1 MLQRLS
7 PLLEPDLIASGV
19 LADLPLDVLLAHQI
33 RALVI
38 DVDATLLPRTCV
50 EPSATISR
58 WIESASRQLP
68 LHLFSNN
75 PDRQRIAA
83 IARRFDLPFTAA
95 ACKPRR
101 GALRRVLQQLQLP
114 AAQVAMIGD
123 RLFTDVIAGNRL
135 GLFTVLVR
143 AIDADGRPAAR
154 APVQRAELLLAR
166 LVGAQL
172 PSDPASPSD
181 PRPLP

>member
-7 PLLEPDLIASGV
+7 PLLEPDLITAGV

-33 RALVI
+33 RALVL
-38 DVDATLLPRTCV
+38 DVDATLLPRTSA
-50 EPSATISR
+50 EPSQAISR
-58 WIESASRQLP
+58 WIEAAALQLP

-75 PDRQRIAA
+75 PDHCRIAA

-101 GALRRVLQQLQLP
+101 GALRQVLGQLQLP
-114 AAQVAMIGD
+114 APQVAMIGD

-135 GLFTVLVR
+135 GLFTVLVQ

-154 APVQRAELLLAR
+154 APVQRAEMALAR

-172 PSDPASPSD
+172 VSPFQA
-181 PRPLP
+181 LP

>member
-19 LADLPLDVLLAHQI
+19 LADLPLDLLLAHKI
-33 RALVI
+33 RALVL
-38 DVDATLLPRTCV
+38 DVDATLLPRTSE
-50 EPSATISR
+50 EPSLAISR
-58 WIESASRQLP
+58 WIEAAARQLP

-75 PDRQRIAA
+75 PDHRRIAA

-101 GALRRVLQQLQLP
+101 GALRQVLQQLQLP

-135 GLFTVLVR
+135 GLFTVLVH

-154 APVQRAELLLAR
+154 APVQRAEMVLAR
-166 LVGAQL
+166 LFGAQL
-172 PSDPASPSD
+172 DSAHQA
-181 PRPLP
+181 RP

>member
-7 PLLEPDLIASGV
+7 PLLEPDLITAGV

-33 RALVI
+33 RALVL
-38 DVDATLLPRTCV
+38 DVDATLLPRTCA
-50 EPSATISR
+50 EPSQAISR
-58 WIESASRQLP
+58 WIEAAARQLP

-75 PDRQRIAA
+75 PDHRRIAA

-101 GALRRVLQQLQLP
+101 GALRQVLEQLQLP

-135 GLFTVLVR
+135 GLFTVLVQ
-143 AIDADGRPAAR
+143 AIDADGRPAVR
-154 APVQRAELLLAR
+154 APVQRAEMALAR

-172 PSDPASPSD
+172 DSASQA
-181 PRPLP
+181 RP